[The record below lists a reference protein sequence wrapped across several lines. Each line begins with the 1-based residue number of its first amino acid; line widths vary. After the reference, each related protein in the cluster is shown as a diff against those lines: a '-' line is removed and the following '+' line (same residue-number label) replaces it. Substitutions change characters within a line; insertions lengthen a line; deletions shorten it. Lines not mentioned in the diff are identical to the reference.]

1 MAFLIDSGAQSAPFY
16 PNAAAPPSQL
26 FAQTR
31 EASVTLKGR
40 PGRPALGLAD
50 RGRRRIGKALL
61 FARAQK
67 TADRQLAAARHQ
79 KKPLDAELLMGVAG
93 GPAPERIEGPFG
105 DPGALAPLAGA
116 RRA

>member
-1 MAFLIDSGAQSAPFY
+1 MSFLIDSGAMSAPFY

-50 RGRRRIGKALL
+50 GGRQRIGKALL
-61 FARAQK
+61 LARAQK
-67 TADRQLAAARHQ
+67 AADRQLAAARHQ
-79 KKPLDAELLMGVAG
+79 EKPLDAELLVGVAVE
-93 GPAPERIEGPFG
+93 PDPERIERPFG
-105 DPGALAPLAGA
+105 DPAAMGAST
-116 RRA
+116 